1 MGESVEQGGGH
12 FGIPEDLHPFSEAEI
27 GGHDQGGFLVQ
38 RADEM
43 EQQRATAFGERQIA
57 EFIENHRVDLG
68 EAACARSGF
77 AELLFLLQLID
88 EIDDVNRTRCPAW
101 TAATPRAM
109 ARWVLPV
116 PVPRYWFSLIVLQAF
131 DFKLDRRDEPHL
143 NSQDLPPGKTFFQNT
158 QSHGGDLLSGKVFAN
173 KIVDDPKY
181 IQGSLQAGFLFRIG
195 IGFTAIG

>member
-1 MGESVEQGGGH
+1 MGQAVEECRRH
-12 FGIPEDLHPFSEAEI
+12 LGITKHRRPFAE
-27 GGHDQGGFLVQ
+27 GKVRGDDDRGALVEPTDQVEEELAPCL
-38 RADEM
+38 R
-43 EQQRATAFGERQIA
+43 ERQIA

-158 QSHGGDLLSGKVFAN
+158 QSYGRDLLSSKVFAN
-173 KIVDDPKY
+173 KIVDDPKD